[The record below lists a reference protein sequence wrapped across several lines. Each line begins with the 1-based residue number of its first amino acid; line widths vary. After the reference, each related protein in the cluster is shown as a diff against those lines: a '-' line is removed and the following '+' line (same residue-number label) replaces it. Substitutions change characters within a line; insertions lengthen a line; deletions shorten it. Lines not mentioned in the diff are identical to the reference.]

1 MKKLALLV
9 SALMISLISFSQQEK
24 TKEVA
29 KATILTSA
37 VCNMCKTTLEKGMAY
52 EKGVKKS
59 ELDVSS
65 KILTVWYRSDK
76 TTEEALRKAVSKIG
90 YDADSI
96 PADPKAYENL
106 NPCCKK
112 GYHD

>member
-1 MKKLALLV
+1 
-9 SALMISLISFSQQEK
+9 
-24 TKEVA
+24 
-29 KATILTSA
+29 
-37 VCNMCKTTLEKGMAY
+37 MAY

-59 ELDVSS
+59 ELDVPS
-65 KILTVWYRSDK
+65 KVLTVWYRSDK
-76 TTEEALRKAVSKIG
+76 TTEEAIRKAVSKIG

-96 PADPKAYENL
+96 PADPKAYDNL